1 MIPKKISLDKLVSS
15 PYHKNL
21 MTMFKKDDFLILINQ
36 LSNLLKNFTKM
47 LKNNI
52 SLKKEAIS
60 FIDSSTNYAY
70 SIVNNIINHNYS
82 FDQLKSLNETLIK
95 IKEKSNDN
103 KINILNEEQ
112 NLILFLEQIDKL
124 FKTITNKQ
132 KMKIKN
138 YVSNTYK
145 TNSNSP
151 NIRLNKYNLGN
162 SYNFSRSNNSK
173 RNNSQENQ
181 ENSIIRKK
189 FNIITF
195 KRNKNSTKN
204 SESKNLKSEINS
216 IKSTNLFNERNSLT
230 DYNTPTYIT
239 KSSYNSEVT
248 KYNKIKNTYFNN
260 KNLILKYESLKKKNS
275 QYQENIQR
283 LNKLIDNY
291 KNIIGLLSKN
301 KSNKEII
308 YKNKQITLLSQ
319 ENDKLKKNLEIFNN
333 FNQQRIKYRNIKKKV
348 LHSISDNSQIG
359 DTDANNTSYSFNN
372 ADLIH
377 NNYLMNLKRK
387 EKEIRLLKH
396 EKIELEKFI
405 KSHIERGELIEKEK
419 SMIKNEFKKNNLMI
433 KELENEINKLN
444 KELKNEINK
453 NEDLN
458 SLCQNQKIKFEYE
471 ISIINDKRAELS
483 KLIANKNNE
492 IIKLQKELVI
502 KNKEF
507 EDYKLTI
514 KKKIENNG
522 NIKKVIIHYENI
534 INEKN
539 KKEFELNNKINNV
552 KKENDILQNQN
563 EKNKNKIKEL
573 NKIMNQYEKELSKK
587 NEEINKIQIIN
598 NNKIN
603 INNMSKVDDTDKE
616 KNNNEFNIL
625 KEQYQFIKNENNN
638 LKEEIKKLKDENE
651 GLKEFTFKIKEKEE
665 KITEKNII
673 YKDKIFSLQKE
684 NDTYKQYFT
693 DRNIDISMPT
703 HDMNKKKS
711 KNEENSINLL
721 NELNEAQKEINILK
735 KKNEQLFTELES
747 KKFEKQF
754 GDNYSEGNIVSNYEE
769 EFDLKKMAKG
779 AKDKNRSQDINIDY
793 PGAQQVKEKYREL
806 DFYYNSLEELV
817 KKLLLNCTYS
827 NKNKV
832 YITELCKIV
841 GFEDDVINKIV
852 NNKSKKGILNVFG

>member
-82 FDQLKSLNETLIK
+82 FDQLKSLNETLSK

-112 NLILFLEQIDKL
+112 NLILFLEQTDKL

-301 KSNKEII
+301 RSNKEII

-396 EKIELEKFI
+396 EKIEFEKFI
-405 KSHIERGELIEKEK
+405 KSHIERGELIEKEN

-514 KKKIENNG
+514 KKK
-522 NIKKVIIHYENI
+522 
-534 INEKN
+534 
-539 KKEFELNNKINNV
+539 
-552 KKENDILQNQN
+552 
-563 EKNKNKIKEL
+563 
-573 NKIMNQYEKELSKK
+573 
-587 NEEINKIQIIN
+587 
-598 NNKIN
+598 
-603 INNMSKVDDTDKE
+603 
-616 KNNNEFNIL
+616 
-625 KEQYQFIKNENNN
+625 
-638 LKEEIKKLKDENE
+638 
-651 GLKEFTFKIKEKEE
+651 
-665 KITEKNII
+665 
-673 YKDKIFSLQKE
+673 
-684 NDTYKQYFT
+684 
-693 DRNIDISMPT
+693 
-703 HDMNKKKS
+703 
-711 KNEENSINLL
+711 
-721 NELNEAQKEINILK
+721 
-735 KKNEQLFTELES
+735 
-747 KKFEKQF
+747 
-754 GDNYSEGNIVSNYEE
+754 
-769 EFDLKKMAKG
+769 
-779 AKDKNRSQDINIDY
+779 NR
-793 PGAQQVKEKYREL
+793 K
-806 DFYYNSLEELV
+806 
-817 KKLLLNCTYS
+817 
-827 NKNKV
+827 
-832 YITELCKIV
+832 
-841 GFEDDVINKIV
+841 
-852 NNKSKKGILNVFG
+852 